1 MKAISLRLEQDQYQ
15 RLRVLSFVNDKPISE
30 MIREAIDEY
39 LQGHLTPKPG
49 QEWFWAE
56 SWQKLEHEVEE
67 ELQAGNYK
75 TFDTVEDFLK
85 ELK

>member
-1 MKAISLRLEQDQYQ
+1 
-15 RLRVLSFVNDKPISE
+15 
-30 MIREAIDEY
+30 

-75 TFDTVEDFLK
+75 TFDNMEDFLK
-85 ELK
+85 DLK